1 MAVVTQ
7 LLQEGVARQK
17 EKVQSLS
24 DMANQ
29 FTRQNHFMASE
40 LNDRARLIAERY
52 FCLFFRAF
60 GKFFLVLALEIK
72 YKVSH

>member
-1 MAVVTQ
+1 MAVLTQ

-40 LNDRARLIAERY
+40 LNDRAKLIAERY
-52 FCLFFRAF
+52 FCPFFRGF
-60 GKFFLVLALEIK
+60 GRFFRVLALESM
-72 YKVSH
+72 YKGSH